1 MVNSPVFKPANL
13 RQFLNGLI
21 PTAATTDKVEGLKIA
36 LSTVLQS
43 VEKNLQKVGFF
54 GGLQFM
60 RVDLLDGC
68 YNVGVGF
75 FFIFILLLF
84 VGSMIFVKRESQ
96 TFF

>member
-1 MVNSPVFKPANL
+1 LFWCGQGGFS
-13 RQFLNGLI
+13 
-21 PTAATTDKVEGLKIA
+21 
-36 LSTVLQS
+36 
-43 VEKNLQKVGFF
+43 KNLQKVGFF

>member
-1 MVNSPVFKPANL
+1 
-13 RQFLNGLI
+13 
-21 PTAATTDKVEGLKIA
+21 
-36 LSTVLQS
+36 
-43 VEKNLQKVGFF
+43 
-54 GGLQFM
+54 M